1 MIEKIRALIA
11 QGEGLKV
18 EFKEAQ
24 GGLPKNIYETICA
37 FSNTQGGEILLG
49 VADNG
54 NILGINC
61 DLLPQIEHDFAN
73 TISNISK
80 VHPPLY
86 LECKEVEIDDKV
98 ILYILVPA
106 SSEVHYAGGKVYIR
120 TDDGDRDITH
130 NHSQIAQLYV
140 NKEKTYSENEIF
152 PGITMDDLRV
162 DLIERCRTMAV
173 NRQPDHPWKD
183 LNNEQLLRSA
193 GLYKKDFN
201 SQKEGYTLAC
211 ALILGKDEVIQ
222 SILPHYKTD
231 LILRV
236 KDSERYDDRDD
247 VRTNLIES
255 YERIMAFVN
264 KHLPSPFYMDT
275 SDGIRR
281 DLRNILFR
289 EISVN
294 LLMHREFTNH
304 YPAKLVIEH
313 DRIYTENGNK
323 PYICGNINPDTSTP
337 YTKNPNIAKFFKEI
351 GLAEELG
358 SGIRKI
364 AKYARIY
371 AGYVPTLT
379 DGEVFKLDWP
389 INLFN
394 TASDQVTDQVAE
406 SGRMAQ
412 SATQSQSVSPTSDT
426 ASDTVSD
433 TPTDTVRDPVDS
445 SAQQLPMNKILDLID
460 DEGRKV
466 LELCER
472 PLKTTE
478 IMAIMKYSNKSYFLQ
493 NILYPLINLGVLEQT
508 HPETPNHPNQKYQTV
523 KRSRDE

>member
-1 MIEKIRALIA
+1 M
-11 QGEGLKV
+11 
-18 EFKEAQ
+18 
-24 GGLPKNIYETICA
+24 
-37 FSNTQGGEILLG
+37 FSPLRLLSRISL
-49 VADNG
+49 NR
-54 NILGINC
+54 
-61 DLLPQIEHDFAN
+61 DLLPQIERDFAN

-394 TASDQVTDQVAE
+394 TASDQVAE
-406 SGRMAQ
+406 SDRKAQ
-412 SATQSQSVSPTSDT
+412 SATQNQSVSPTSDT

-433 TPTDTVRDPVDS
+433 TPTDTVRDTVAS
-445 SAQQLPMNKILDLID
+445 SAQQLPMDKILDLIG